1 MDSQPARIAFLFVDG
16 FGISGDDRSVLRTL
30 SLPTLGALTNGFA
43 EAPHD
48 AGAVAYRV
56 LDATLGVEGLPQSAT
71 GQTTLLTGVNAAQVL
86 GRHQGPH
93 PGSRMQALLAE
104 QSIQVWARR
113 RQLRLF
119 HANGYRAEYL
129 ERVLAARR
137 NMLSA
142 FGFAARAAGESLLD
156 LDDPQAHRPGYW
168 SDAAEAGRA
177 FAAASDA
184 HDLSVLEYWALDYS
198 GHRDRAAV
206 PARLA
211 ELDAFV
217 GAFVSAS
224 SASTLVI
231 TSDHGN
237 AEEPWHERHTRN
249 PVPFIAHGPAAHSVP
264 SSMSSIEG
272 VAGWIR
278 IAMSERKNAAEP

>member
-1 MDSQPARIAFLFVDG
+1 MDSEPARIAFLFVDG
-16 FGISGDDRSVLRTL
+16 LGISGDDRSVLRTTP
-30 SLPTLGALTNGFA
+30 LPTLAALTNGFA
-43 EAPHD
+43 PVPHD
-48 AGAVAYRV
+48 SGAIAYRV
-56 LDATLGVEGLPQSAT
+56 LDATLGVDGLPQSAT
-71 GQTTLLTGVNAAQVL
+71 GQTTLLTGVNAALVL

-93 PGSRMQALLAE
+93 PGSQLQALLAD
-104 QSIQVWARR
+104 QSLQVWARSR
-113 RQLRLF
+113 RLRLF

-129 ERVLAARR
+129 QRIAGARR

-156 LDDPQAHRPGYW
+156 LDDPRAHRPGYW
-168 SDAAEAGRA
+168 IDAAEAGRA
-177 FAAASDA
+177 FAAAADA

-206 PARLA
+206 PVRLA
-211 ELDAFV
+211 ELDSFV
-217 GAFVSAS
+217 GAFVGAA

-249 PVPFIAHGPAAHSVP
+249 LVPFIAHGPAAHGVP
-264 SSMSSIEG
+264 SSMSSIED

-278 IAMSERKNAAEP
+278 TAMTE